1 MTGYPRNTNANSFLS
16 PPIESRAANTKLE
29 RSGSVPGSERSAR
42 SSLSRITHVEENAQI
57 APYPEFE
64 DSSTITPSNYTFLD
78 HLGAIFR
85 IIFCV
90 PVPKKM
96 EKSSAGPVK
105 RVSFDM
111 ESSPWVLPIHVVS
124 TRRDT
129 DKHPVIKR
137 AKCTIDTG
145 NMQGNIV
152 SREFVEK
159 VLQYSEANFV
169 SLTAAEKEG
178 GFGVTGHKLV
188 PEGAIYLTW
197 YFDKSTRVFHDM
209 RFLVSPYSQCDLII
223 GARSIQK
230 DNLLGIPN
238 LMATTTSKVAH
249 TRNDRIDEEEERL
262 KSIYLKRKEEY
273 DEKLLELLNDD
284 KDTTN
289 NKELK
294 DCADAR
300 DVAEKNHLIRKAEL
314 GNDPKLVAQLEEN
327 LKNLPGSKTYLI
339 PSKSDTTSSGTA
351 QQNGSVPT
359 QRTVKK
365 AVEQPSP
372 EK

>member
-1 MTGYPRNTNANSFLS
+1 MTDYPKNIDSNGFLS
-16 PPIESRAANTKLE
+16 PPIKTRATNTKLG
-29 RSGSVPGSERSAR
+29 RSGSVPTSERSAR
-42 SSLSRITHVEENAQI
+42 SSLSRVTHVEEDAQI
-57 APYPEFE
+57 APYE
-64 DSSTITPSNYTFLD
+64 DSSNITPSNYTCLD
-78 HLGAIFR
+78 HILAIVR
-85 IIFCV
+85 IVFCV
-90 PVPKKM
+90 PMPKKM
-96 EKSSAGPVK
+96 ENSSPGPVK
-105 RVSFDM
+105 GVSFDM
-111 ESSPWVLPIHVVS
+111 ESSPWVLPVHVVS

-197 YFDKSTRVFHDM
+197 YYDKSTRVFHNM

-230 DNLLGIPN
+230 DNLLGVPN
-238 LMATTTSKVAH
+238 LMATTNSRVAH
-249 TRNDRIDEEEERL
+249 TTDQIDEEEERL
-262 KSIYLKRKEEY
+262 QNIYLKLKCEFEEM
-273 DEKLLELLNDD
+273 ELGLLGTTED
-284 KDTTN
+284 TN
-289 NKELK
+289 NTKKLK
-294 DCADAR
+294 DCANAR
-300 DVAEKNHLIRKAEL
+300 DIAHKYYLIRNAEVA
-314 GNDPKLVAQLEEN
+314 NNPKLVAQLKEDLE
-327 LKNLPGSKTYLI
+327 KLPGYETYLV

-351 QQNGSVPT
+351 QQNGSIPI

-365 AVEQPSP
+365 AVEQSSP
-372 EK
+372 TK

>member
-1 MTGYPRNTNANSFLS
+1 MTDYPKNIISNGFLS
-16 PPIESRAANTKLE
+16 PPIETRATNTKRG
-29 RSGSVPGSERSAR
+29 RSASVPGSDRSAR
-42 SSLSRITHVEENAQI
+42 SSLSRITRVEEDAQI
-57 APYPEFE
+57 APYPELE
-64 DSSTITPSNYTFLD
+64 DSSSITPSNYTCLD
-78 HLGAIFR
+78 HLLAIIR

-90 PVPKKM
+90 PAPKKM
-96 EKSSAGPVK
+96 KMRSPGPVK
-105 RVSFDM
+105 GVSFDM
-111 ESSPWVLPIHVVS
+111 ESSPWVLPVLVVS

-129 DKHPVIKR
+129 DKQPVTKR

-169 SLTAAEKEG
+169 SLTAEEKEG

-197 YFDKSTRVFHDM
+197 YHSKSTRVFHNM

-230 DNLLGIPN
+230 DNLLGVPN
-238 LMATTTSKVAH
+238 LMATATSRVANTTDLNMDK
-249 TRNDRIDEEEERL
+249 EEEDL
-262 KSIYLKRKEEY
+262 QNIFLKRKKNFEAKEI
-273 DEKLLELLNDD
+273 ELLDASE
-284 KDTTN
+284 DTTN

-300 DVAEKNHLIRKAEL
+300 DVAEKYYLIRKAEVA
-314 GNDPKLVAQLEEN
+314 NNQIVVAQLKKDLE
-327 LKNLPGSKTYLI
+327 KLPGYKTYPV
-339 PSKSDTTSSGTA
+339 PSRTDTTSSGTA
-351 QQNGSVPT
+351 QQDGSVST
-359 QRTVKK
+359 QRTIKK
-365 AVEQPSP
+365 AVEPSSP
-372 EK
+372 KK

>member
-1 MTGYPRNTNANSFLS
+1 MTDYPKNINPNGFLS
-16 PPIESRAANTKLE
+16 PPIETRATNTKRG
-29 RSGSVPGSERSAR
+29 RSASVPGSERSAR
-42 SSLSRITHVEENAQI
+42 SSLSRITRVEEDAQI
-57 APYPEFE
+57 APCPEFE
-64 DSSTITPSNYTFLD
+64 DSSSIASSNYTCLD
-78 HLGAIFR
+78 HLLAIVR
-85 IIFCV
+85 IIFCI

-96 EKSSAGPVK
+96 KMRSPGPVK
-105 RVSFDM
+105 GSFDM
-111 ESSPWVLPIHVVS
+111 ESSPWVLPVLVVS

-129 DKHPVIKR
+129 DKQPVTKR

-169 SLTAAEKEG
+169 SLTAEEKEG

-197 YFDKSTRVFHDM
+197 YHSKSTRVFHNM

-230 DNLLGIPN
+230 DNLLGVPN
-238 LMATTTSKVAH
+238 LMATATSRVAI
-249 TRNDRIDEEEERL
+249 TRDLNMDKEEEDL
-262 KSIYLKRKEEY
+262 QNIYLKQKDRFHAKEI
-273 DEKLLELLNDD
+273 DLLEVGG
-284 KDTTN
+284 DTEN

-300 DVAEKNHLIRKAEL
+300 DVAEKYYLIRKAEVA
-314 GNDPKLVAQLEEN
+314 NNQKLVAQLKEDLE
-327 LKNLPGSKTYLI
+327 KLPGYKTYLV
-339 PSKSDTTSSGTA
+339 PSRSETTSSGTA

-365 AVEQPSP
+365 AVEQS
-372 EK
+372 